1 MAISWLGG
9 RVSFYNRSSPI
20 ITTQPPPLP
29 PKKRQG
35 GTTRKSFSNKD
46 IKDMIDIYLLSTLAG
61 KWMSAKLL
69 ESRF

>member
-9 RVSFYNRSSPI
+9 RVSFHNRSSPI

-29 PKKRQG
+29 LKKRQG